1 MQDNVAAQTFHR
13 HFAGYL
19 QDAGYTP
26 EQMLEH
32 MWRPYDV
39 SDLSITGEGR
49 DSDLSRLALTA
60 DHLRGTLSQAHPSE
74 RLVGP
79 SLYGN
84 QKIIMVLVPGFTHE
98 TLRNLSL
105 HEEMERKDSPHDVW
119 MLTPG
124 QDGQTTVEKQYAQGG
139 GFKFVYAKYPR
150 SNAASQHINKPLF
163 DLLHNS
169 VSLRRWVVEEG
180 YKLVFMGYSY
190 GCPLTLELLADMNAG
205 RVQDQ
210 FILNNTLG
218 FLAMC
223 GAIGGSYLAD
233 DVVKENSKLVSIP
246 KLVALCRK
254 YPWIGKIVGLPTDQF
269 KDDMVD
275 GVTSLT
281 RAVRQERIKM
291 YGPDLPA
298 HVKYFSIAAVMPMAD
313 YKRKWWHFNLDDYA
327 MHLQAKLSEPF
338 SIYNDGQVVLED
350 NLIPQTSHIPSSNVF
365 HLGAVRTHHW
375 GVSYRTFNF
384 GKNKFPRR
392 AFYKALIQTLHDL
405 GIQNRT
411 LS

>member
-1 MQDNVAAQTFHR
+1 MQENLAAQVFHR

-26 EQMLEH
+26 EQMIEH
-32 MWRPYDV
+32 MWRPYELA
-39 SDLSITGEGR
+39 DLSITGEGR
-49 DSDLSRLALTA
+49 DTDLSKLALTV
-60 DHLRGTLSQAHPSE
+60 DHLKTALGDAHPSD
-74 RLVGP
+74 RMAGSVF
-79 SLYGN
+79 YN
-84 QKIIMVLVPGFTHE
+84 NHKIIMVVVPGFTHE

-124 QDGQTTVEKQYAQGG
+124 GPGQSSVETQYAQGG
-139 GFKFVYAKYPR
+139 GFKLVYAKYPR

-169 VSLRRWVVEEG
+169 QSLRRWVNDEG

-190 GCPLTLELLADMNAG
+190 GCPLTLELLADMNSG
-205 RVQDQ
+205 RVQDE
-210 FILNNTLG
+210 FILQNTLG
-218 FLAMC
+218 FLALC

-254 YPWIGKIVGLPTDQF
+254 YPWIGKIVGLPTQQF

-281 RAVRQERIKM
+281 RPVRQERMKM

-298 HVKYFSIAAVMPMAD
+298 HVKYFSIAAVMPMED
-313 YKRKWWHFNLDDYA
+313 YKRKWWQFNLDDYS

-338 SIYNDGQVVLED
+338 SVYNDGQVVLED
-350 NLIPQTSHIPSSNVF
+350 NLIPQMSHIPASNVF

-392 AFYKALIQTLHDL
+392 AFYRALIQTLHDL
-405 GIQNRT
+405 GVQNR
-411 LS
+411 SS